1 MYNEATDVGKKRE
14 EEEVERGGG
23 GGTKTRGISGS
34 TQHQFVETGLGL
46 QFLSL
51 CFLSLLLPLPPF
63 SSSYCL

>member
-14 EEEVERGGG
+14 EEEEERG

>member
-14 EEEVERGGG
+14 EEEEER

>member
-14 EEEVERGGG
+14 EEEEE

-51 CFLSLLLPLPPF
+51 CFPLPPAPSLSPPPTVF
-63 SSSYCL
+63 NAL